1 MWGVGFTITCVA
13 LAVNIKGLP
22 GDRQAYACFMMHDR
36 RAVLASLGSFAGDQ
50 FCTDFVVQ
58 PAVCCSA
65 AEHAA
70 CQSMQGTSGSPPA
83 CPCCAGIAI
92 KSKHVLQYS
101 RRAVDSGH
109 IWHLRI

>member
-1 MWGVGFTITCVA
+1 MWGAGFTITCVA
-13 LAVNIKGLP
+13 LAVNIEGLP
-22 GDRQAYACFMMHDR
+22 GDRHLARFMMHHR
-36 RAVLASLGSFAGDQ
+36 HAVLASLGSFAGDQ
-50 FCTDFVVQ
+50 FCMDFVVQ

-83 CPCCAGIAI
+83 RPCCIRIDI